1 MTLVWKPMHLGP
13 ERASTDRHGNV
24 LVLFAAC
31 GEEEPERL
39 MAGDVDAVECDR
51 CLDYA
56 AANPEEYDLTSCPTV
71 GDVVEETDA
80 TREVVLAVTGF
91 YLSARRVTGTLPDRG
106 DAVIVLSPGEKED
119 LVEEILA
126 HVDEEVDE

>member
-1 MTLVWKPMHLGP
+1 MTLVWQPTHLGP
-13 ERASTDRHGNV
+13 EGVRTDRHGNV
-24 LVLFAAC
+24 LALFAAC
-31 GEEEPERL
+31 GEEVSDRV
-39 MAGDVDAVECDR
+39 MAGDVDAVECDS
-51 CLDYA
+51 CFDHV
-56 AANPEEYDLTSCPTV
+56 AANPAEYDLASCPTV

-91 YLSARRVTGTLPDRG
+91 YLSARRVTATLPDRG
-106 DAVIVLSPGEKED
+106 DEVIVMSPGEQED